1 MAVAGC
7 TGASLPA
14 LRSVTPMPE
23 STAAIRRTPL
33 RSGGNWRHS
42 SGPCAG
48 LWRKLADRTEAETV
62 PTVPSGSTCTREAQ
76 AQDLLSPKLN
86 RIHLCRIPR
95 TGFTRICSRAWR
107 SSGPTRSGA
116 ARLPV
121 SGGGHGLGEPTCL
134 GLAAAEHPGR
144 GLPCR
149 DAGSPASPFRGEC
162 APGRGRN
169 SRDRAET
176 SKEAT
181 RGDRSARRRM
191 YETIRLRLRGH
202 SPLRIPG
209 GTPGWKSQGRWLPHQ
224 TGSSPR

>member
-1 MAVAGC
+1 M
-7 TGASLPA
+7 
-14 LRSVTPMPE
+14 
-23 STAAIRRTPL
+23 RRIDEPFL
-33 RSGGNWRHS
+33 KH
-42 SGPCAG
+42 PFY
-48 LWRKLADRTEAETV
+48 
-62 PTVPSGSTCTREAQ
+62 GSR
-76 AQDLLSPKLN
+76 
-86 RIHLCRIPR
+86 RMVRRLCRIPR

-107 SSGPTRSGA
+107 SSGPIRSGA

-134 GLAAAEHPGR
+134 GLAAVEHPGR

-149 DAGSPASPFRGEC
+149 GAGSPASPFRGEC

-209 GTPGWKSQGRWLPHQ
+209 WNSGVEIAGSLASSSDWQQPTVGWPSRA
-224 TGSSPR
+224 